1 MPLHERVCG
10 QSSLKTLQFKICINI
25 SIITTGK
32 ALQTK
37 TRPRLLDS
45 LSLELPLLLGPE
57 QSLS

>member
-1 MPLHERVCG
+1 MPLHERVSG
-10 QSSLKTLQFKICINI
+10 QSSLKTLHFKIYINI